1 MWALQVFAF
10 LGEASANVSVKPAL
24 IAKVVIAQSFGGV
37 AALGVFAGDH
47 LRGSRNEEAHLVV
60 GLGLK
65 KGACYLQVSIIRTLS
80 CCLARS
86 YGVRLMLLAETAAL
100 CTSWLSGQGPFLLL

>member
-1 MWALQVFAF
+1 MRALQVFAL
-10 LGEASANVSVKPAL
+10 LGEAPTYVGIKPTL
-24 IAKVVIAQSFGGV
+24 VAKVVIAQPFCGM
-37 AALGVFAGDH
+37 AALWVFAGDH
-47 LRGSRNEEAHLVV
+47 WRGSRNEKAHLVV

-86 YGVRLMLLAETAAL
+86 YGVRPMLLAETAAL
-100 CTSWLSGQGPFLLL
+100 CTS